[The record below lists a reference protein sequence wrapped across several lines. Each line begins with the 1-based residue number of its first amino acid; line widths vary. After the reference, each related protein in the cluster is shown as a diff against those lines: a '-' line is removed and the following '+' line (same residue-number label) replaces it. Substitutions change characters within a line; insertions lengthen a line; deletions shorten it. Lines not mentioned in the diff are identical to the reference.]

1 MQGRG
6 TQNYVTTELKFG
18 QIPHCLGGFAW
29 FVESSSPQSN
39 PSAVLLQEFIFETP
53 AEFVWIANFLEASG
67 YAEVEEIHGLAHEVS
82 SCRVSG
88 GWEITSQMCLI
99 VLGWRN
105 Y

>member
-18 QIPHCLGGFAW
+18 QIPLCLGHFPAFA
-29 FVESSSPQSN
+29 ESCSPESN
-39 PSAVLLQEFIFETP
+39 LSAVLLHEFIFESP

-67 YAEVEEIHGLAHEVS
+67 YAEVEEIHGLAHKVS
-82 SCRVSG
+82 NCSVSG
-88 GWEITSQMCLI
+88 GWEITSQTCLI